1 MVERPARPPGGEA
14 NTVLPRI
21 TRRALVAGT
30 ALAAGAGLSA
40 AAVAAPRPDLW
51 DRWLEHRPQS
61 TAIVDFGGW
70 SSWLTT
76 YRRMDR
82 DGVARIDYRAAVRD
96 RDRVRRLI
104 DDWSEVDVDG
114 LDRTWQFAFWVN
126 LYNLVTVDTVLEAYP
141 VDSIRD
147 IDISPGLFANG
158 PWGAKL
164 VVIAGEPLSL
174 DDIEHRILRPIWN
187 QDPRIHYAVNCAAI
201 GCPNLAAEAFVPGNG
216 EALLDNGAR
225 AYVNDPR
232 GARWAGRSLTVSSIY
247 RWFDED
253 FGGTE
258 AGVLDHLRRYAAP
271 DLAGRLAGRRG
282 YDRTAYDWALNDWAT
297 TPGG

>member
-1 MVERPARPPGGEA
+1 MSAGRTHRLG
-14 NTVLPRI
+14 
-21 TRRALVAGT
+21 RRQALIAGAVGMT
-30 ALAAGAGLSA
+30 AAGLAPPA
-40 AAVAAPRPDLW
+40 ATAPQPELW
-51 DRWLEHRPQS
+51 DRWLAHRPQS
-61 TAIVDFGGW
+61 AEMVDVTGW
-70 SSWLTT
+70 SSWLATH
-76 YRRMDR
+76 RRMDQN
-82 DGVARIDYRAAVRD
+82 GVARIDYRGAVRD
-96 RDRVRRLI
+96 RDRLRRLI
-104 DDWSEVDVDG
+104 DAWSGVDVDG
-114 LDRTWQFAFWVN
+114 LNRAWQFAFWVN
-126 LYNLVTVDTVLEAYP
+126 LYNLVTVDTVLDAYP

-164 VVIAGEPLSL
+164 VMIHGEPLSL

-201 GCPNLAAEAFVPGNG
+201 GCPNLAAEPFAPDNG
-216 EALLDNGAR
+216 EALLDAGAR
-225 AYVNDPR
+225 AYVNHPR
-232 GARWAGRSLTVSSIY
+232 GARWAGRSLVVSSIY

-271 DLAGRLAGRRG
+271 DLADRLAGRRG

-297 TPGG
+297 APGG